1 MAIEFKNVSYIYNL
15 GTPLEAVGLKNVTFS
30 IKENTFAALVGHTGS
45 GKSTIMQHFDALLK
59 PTSGEI
65 KIADFTINAQTSN
78 KGLTQ
83 LRKRVGLVFQF
94 PESQLFEETVLKD
107 VMFGPK
113 NFGYSDQEA
122 KQQANKWLKK
132 VGIDQSLFGKSPFDL
147 SGGQMRRVAIAGVM
161 ASEPDIL
168 CLDEPAAGLDPQ
180 GKREMFE
187 LFKEYQEEGHT
198 VVLVTHEMNDVAEFA
213 QQVLVMDGGQLVAN
227 STPSDIFKD
236 SKWLKAHHLAEPTA
250 TQFAKKLTQGN
261 FQFASMPL
269 TVDALAGQI
278 ADNLKGDLR
287 E

>member
-15 GTPLEAVGLKNVTFS
+15 GTPLEAVGLKNVTFN
-30 IKENTFAALVGHTGS
+30 IEEGTFAALVGHTGS

-65 KIADFTINAQTSN
+65 KIADFTINAQTTN
-78 KGLTQ
+78 KGLTK
-83 LRKRVGLVFQF
+83 LRKKVGLVFQF

-113 NFGYSDQEA
+113 NFGYSEQEA
-122 KQQANKWLKK
+122 KEQASKWLEK
-132 VGIDQSLFGKSPFDL
+132 VGISHSLFEKSPFDL

-198 VVLVTHEMNDVAEFA
+198 VILVTHEMDDVAEFA
-213 QQVLVMDGGQLVAN
+213 KQVLVMDDGELVAN
-227 STPSDIFKD
+227 GTPDDIFKD
-236 SKWLKAHHLAEPTA
+236 KNWLKQHHLAEPTA
-250 TQFAKKLTQGN
+250 EKLAEKLAQGN
-261 FQFASMPL
+261 FRFSNMPL
-269 TVDALAGQI
+269 TVADLADKI
-278 ADNLKGDLR
+278 IDNLKGDLR